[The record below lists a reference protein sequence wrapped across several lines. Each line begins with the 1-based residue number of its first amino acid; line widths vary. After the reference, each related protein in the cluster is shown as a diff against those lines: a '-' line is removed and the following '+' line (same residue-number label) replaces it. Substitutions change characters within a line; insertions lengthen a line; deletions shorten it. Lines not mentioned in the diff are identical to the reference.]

1 MQAACTI
8 SRQYMFLSESALCPT
23 PTSSV
28 SLSVLNIKSDWMV
41 MLSEWM
47 VKVKTNG
54 NDDNNNVGNDNSNG
68 HGDGDVRAWA

>member
-8 SRQYMFLSESALCPT
+8 SRQYLCLSEYALCPA
-23 PTSSV
+23 PTGSV

-47 VKVKTNG
+47 VMAMTNG
-54 NDDNNNVGNDNSNG
+54 NDDNNNVGNDRGNIN
-68 HGDGDVRAWA
+68 GDGDVRAWT